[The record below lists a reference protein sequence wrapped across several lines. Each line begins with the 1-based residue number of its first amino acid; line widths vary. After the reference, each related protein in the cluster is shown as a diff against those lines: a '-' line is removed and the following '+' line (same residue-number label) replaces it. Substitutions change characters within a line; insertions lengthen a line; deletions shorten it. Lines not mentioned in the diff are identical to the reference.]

1 MSAFKK
7 LKLEKGNKFTKIIK
21 QNVVNHRK
29 FKEQREGEEG
39 RNHVNDCKR
48 QVSVS
53 GRFSGSSGYV
63 LSFALFCRNQRPLGR
78 ILGPSYLPGEPAMAE
93 RARLAGSGE
102 CSGGLRARIKAW
114 LRAREWLKPSLCSI
128 DQALAQKQT

>member
-1 MSAFKK
+1 MRGCKEGQDIVSAFKK

-39 RNHVNDCKR
+39 RNHMNDCKR

-53 GRFSGSSGYV
+53 GCFSGSSGYV
-63 LSFALFCRNQRPLGR
+63 LSFALFW

-102 CSGGLRARIKAW
+102 CSGGLAKGSRVAKAQP
-114 LRAREWLKPSLCSI
+114 LLY
-128 DQALAQKQT
+128 